1 MFDSHC
7 HVTDI
12 DAPGEVLAESQRRG
26 VTSLLCCGYNRES
39 NAAVLRLR
47 EEVSTLPIALGLHPW
62 FAMEGAYCDAGAARR
77 DAGAERAGVTCLDA
91 ACAGATNLDAV
102 LQLIRREKPVA
113 IGECGLDGYDRD
125 PEIPPLSA
133 QLPVFEAQLDLAQ
146 TLGLPVTVHSRK
158 AVHELIAML
167 AHFPRVR
174 GVLHAYSGSAEQ
186 IRPLLER
193 GWMVGIG
200 GAMTRTGASRLRRM
214 ASRLELSQVVLETDA
229 PAIGLEG
236 VRPPHVRPYHVV
248 EVARAFAL
256 LRGLEFEQVVARTDE
271 NASTMF
277 GPAAVAPFG

>member
-12 DAPGEVLAESQRRG
+12 DSPREVLAESKRRG
-26 VTSLLCCGYNRES
+26 VTSLLCCGYNRAS

-62 FAMEGAYCDAGAARR
+62 FATERASSDEGEASATYR
-77 DAGAERAGVTCLDA
+77 DAGAECVSASCLDP
-91 ACAGATNLDAV
+91 V
-102 LQLIRREKPVA
+102 LQLIRRERPVA
-113 IGECGLDGYDRD
+113 IGECGLDGNDRD
-125 PEIPPLSA
+125 PAIPPLSA

-146 TLGLPVTVHSRK
+146 TMGLPVTLHSRK
-158 AVHELIAML
+158 AVHELLAML
-167 AHFPRVR
+167 DHFPRVR
-174 GVLHAYSGSAEQ
+174 GVLHAYSGSVEQ
-186 IRPLLER
+186 VRPLLER

-214 ASRLELSQVVLETDA
+214 AARLELSQVVLETDA

-256 LRGLEFEQVVARTDE
+256 LRGLEFEQVVALTDE
-271 NASTMF
+271 NASRMF
-277 GPAAVAPFG
+277 GPTATIPIG